1 MANKYNLPYDTKY
14 KVISSNYLSL
24 ENGGGTQCDNC
35 NKIITTTVQVEDTEG
50 NSFIVGTDC
59 AITLAGIGVFDEKN
73 IKDTVKRCKKFYTAI
88 KNDSRLLI
96 KESKDSYA
104 LFAVVDKSY
113 DGKPIKPFI
122 HVPFIGI
129 AKENLSE
136 KFKHL
141 IRTISWIEETYP
153 ELKDCYYLTK
163 WKEENDYKY
172 KW

>member
-1 MANKYNLPYDTKY
+1 MANKYNLPHDTKY

-50 NSFIVGTDC
+50 NNFIVGADC

-104 LFAVVDKSY
+104 LFAIVDKSY

-122 HVPFIGI
+122 HIPFIGI

-163 WKEENDYKY
+163 WKEENDN
-172 KW
+172 